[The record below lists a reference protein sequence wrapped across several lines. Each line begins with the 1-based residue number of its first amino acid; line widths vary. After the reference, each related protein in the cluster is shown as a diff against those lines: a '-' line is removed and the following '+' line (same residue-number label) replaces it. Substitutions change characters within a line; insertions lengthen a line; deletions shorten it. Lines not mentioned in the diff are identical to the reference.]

1 MTRVLIVNHDR
12 QEAEQLVHRLRIC
25 DATLRSATADTAD
38 KAPPRLPSGTPGA
51 RVLSGT
57 RRPAGVDESVRRL
70 WGQARGGRA
79 IGVRVALDQRRLQR
93 GAQLRRQQRFG
104 CQQQCRDARG
114 AWVQGDRQSREWTNL
129 RRGFQQSATSLASRL
144 QKSVAAAK
152 AVDVI

>member
-1 MTRVLIVNHDR
+1 
-12 QEAEQLVHRLRIC
+12 
-25 DATLRSATADTAD
+25 
-38 KAPPRLPSGTPGA
+38 LPSGTPGA

-70 WGQARGGRA
+70 EVLWGQARGGRA
-79 IGVRVALDQRRLQR
+79 IGVRVALDQRRLQCR
-93 GAQLRRQQRFG
+93 AQLPRQQWFG